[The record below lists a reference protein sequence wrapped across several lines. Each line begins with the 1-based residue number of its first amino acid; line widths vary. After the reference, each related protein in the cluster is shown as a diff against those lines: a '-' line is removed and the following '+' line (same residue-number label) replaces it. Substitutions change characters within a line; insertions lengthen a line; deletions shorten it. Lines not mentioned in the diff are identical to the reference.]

1 MKRIFVLGAVLLLL
15 STFSLWMGCSD
26 DDEATSPTLAQG
38 DTLDPGFI
46 SFREGYDATNM
57 TTDMM
62 LEMIF
67 HVTDSLLHDADNPN
81 AKPLR
86 IPTSLQIED
95 NSITVTYH
103 SASQYWYVDFLGTY
117 GEQDSMIVIDSVQF
131 LHATGP
137 VQWPDSASL
146 TGIKSGMSF
155 HLREG
160 LWVGDATQSV
170 TLLGDFPNLGEVVA
184 NGFQH
189 VSIAIGD
196 DVVHFP
202 DDDMD
207 CEFSL
212 AFTTTFT
219 NVTLD
224 LEHMGDG
231 CPLAGSLTSIGTAAI
246 DCSNETDTVTV
257 GGSWKVTESF
267 TGTVANWVIEN
278 ATTRWVGVDSCG
290 ADIKRI
296 NPILPIVKK
305 AR

>member
-1 MKRIFVLGAVLLLL
+1 MKRILVVIAGLLLL
-15 STFSLWMGCSD
+15 SALSLWTGCSD

-38 DTLDPGFI
+38 DTLDPDFI

-86 IPTSLQIED
+86 IPTNLQIED
-95 NSITVTYH
+95 DSITATYH
-103 SASQYWYVDFLGTY
+103 STSQYWYVYFLGTD
-117 GEQDSMIVIDSVQF
+117 GEQDSMIVTDSVQF

-160 LWVGDATQSV
+160 LWVGDATHNI
-170 TLLGDFPNLGEVVA
+170 TLIGDFPNRGEVVA
-184 NGFQH
+184 NGSQH

-196 DVVHFP
+196 DVVYFP
-202 DDDMD
+202 DDQMD

-212 AFTTTFT
+212 TFNTTFT
-219 NVTLD
+219 DVTLD

-231 CPLAGSLTSIGTAAI
+231 CPLAGSLTSTGTAVI
-246 DCSNETDTVTV
+246 DCSNETDTVAV
-257 GGSWKVTESF
+257 DGSWTVTESF

-296 NPILPIVKK
+296 EALPSFYKEN
-305 AR
+305 R